1 MSFFIRGF
9 ICTILLLLFTLSSI
23 PQNIPKENRHCLKCH
38 SSQTFTIYNNWTGR
52 NEKRLMN
59 PFYILDTVRL
69 ATGVHKDFQCID
81 CHSPDYETYPHK
93 SELKLEPK
101 NTCLDCHGGD
111 DTFASFQFERIKEEF
126 EKSVHFTTS
135 GEAFTCSKCH
145 NQHYYKPTAR
155 NSSNVGE
162 IVDFDNAMCLSCHNN
177 MIKYQLVSTHENP
190 QLVEVH
196 NWLPNQALHF
206 MHVRC
211 IECHTEVIDSLMVS
225 HNILP
230 KEKATQKCVECHSAN
245 SLLQASLYK
254 YQNIQSRTE
263 KGAINNIISNK
274 SYVIGENQI
283 PLLNWLSI
291 LIFIA
296 TIGGIALHI
305 VFRITIK

>member
-1 MSFFIRGF
+1 MSFFIRSF
-9 ICTILLLLFTLSSI
+9 ICSIFILLFTLSSI
-23 PQNIPKENRHCLKCH
+23 PQNIPKENRHCIKCH
-38 SSQTFTIYNNWTGR
+38 SSQVYTIYNKWTERGER
-52 NEKRLMN
+52 RLMN

-69 ATGVHKDFQCID
+69 SAGVHKDFQCID
-81 CHSPDYETYPHK
+81 CHSPDYETYPHN

-101 NTCLDCHGGD
+101 STCLDCHGGD
-111 DTFASFQFERIKEEF
+111 DTYASFQFERIKKEF
-126 EKSVHFTTS
+126 EKSIHFKIS
-135 GEAFTCSKCH
+135 GESFTCSKCH
-145 NQHYYKPTAR
+145 SQHYYKVTAR
-155 NSSNVGE
+155 TSGNIRE

-177 MIKYQLVSTHENP
+177 MTKYQLVSSHENP

-206 MHVRC
+206 KHVRC
-211 IECHTEVIDSLMVS
+211 IECHTEVADSLMVS

-230 KEKATQKCVECHSAN
+230 KEKAMKKCAECHSAN

-263 KGAINNIISNK
+263 KGAIKNIISNK

-296 TIGGIALHI
+296 TLGGIIVHI
-305 VFRITIK
+305 IFRILIK